1 MTTNDS
7 SEEGTESGGALRDK
21 LEASIADN
29 RALREALA
37 TQVVSG
43 FKYVKPEDLADAA
56 PGDLQ
61 SRATE
66 IEEQRTAE
74 RREVLQAELSARG
87 LDEEKIEEL
96 LNGADDASQG
106 GAPPQQTPKPKLDG
120 NVGSPPARPKPGEGD
135 GLYGL
140 SRIRAALG

>member
-1 MTTNDS
+1 MTTEAS

-37 TQVVSG
+37 TEVVGG
-43 FKYVKPEDLADAA
+43 FKYVKPEDLADVA
-56 PGDLQ
+56 PGDLRT
-61 SRATE
+61 RATE
-66 IEEQRTAE
+66 IEEQRAAE
-74 RREVLQAELSARG
+74 RREVLQAELTARG
-87 LDEEKIEEL
+87 LDEQKIEEL
-96 LNGADDASQG
+96 LNGAGAPQG
-106 GAPPQQTPKPKLDG
+106 GAPPQQASKPKLDG

-135 GLYGL
+135 GLFGP